1 MNRTIIL
8 LTLDEIDGLRALLPS
23 IQAFDAEELFAVD
36 GGSADSTRQTLED
49 NGIRIVDQ
57 VSRGRGAAIREGVL
71 AATGDHIVLFS
82 PDGNEDPAD
91 VPRLFELLAGGY
103 DMAIA
108 SRFLPDSVNE
118 EDDDLLPF
126 RKWANIFFGRAL
138 NIGWGQNRPFVSD
151 PINGFRGFSRQAFFA
166 MSPQS
171 NGFTIEYEMTARA
184 LRLGLSIGE
193 IPTRE
198 GPRLGG
204 GSKALS
210 IPTGIAFLRFLIG
223 HWIRGI

>member
-1 MNRTIIL
+1 MKRTVIL
-8 LTLDEIDGLRALLPS
+8 LTLNEVDGLSALLQS
-23 IQAFDAEELFAVD
+23 IQTIETEELFAVD
-36 GGSADSTRQTLED
+36 GGSTDGTRQILED

-57 VSRGRGAAIREGVL
+57 SRRGRGAAIREGIL
-71 AATGDHIVLFS
+71 AAAGDHIVLFS

-91 VPRLFELLAGGY
+91 VPRLFQCLADGC

-108 SRFLPDSVNE
+108 SRFLPDSINE
-118 EDDDLLPF
+118 EDGDLLPL
-126 RKWANIFFGRAL
+126 RKWANILFGRAL
-138 NIGWGQNRPFVSD
+138 NLAGARGSPFVSD
-151 PINGFRGFSRQAFFA
+151 TINGFRGFSRSAFFA

-184 LRLGLSIGE
+184 LRLGLDIHE

-198 GPRLGG
+198 GRRLGG
-204 GSKALS
+204 GSKARS

>member
-1 MNRTIIL
+1 MKRTVIL
-8 LTLDEIDGLRALLPS
+8 LTLNEVDGLSALLQS
-23 IQAFDAEELFAVD
+23 IQTIETEELFAVD
-36 GGSADSTRQTLED
+36 GGSTDGTRQILED
-49 NGIRIVDQ
+49 NGIRIVEQ
-57 VSRGRGAAIREGVL
+57 TVRGRGAAICEGVL

-82 PDGNEDPAD
+82 PDGNENPAD
-91 VPRLFELLAGGY
+91 IPCLFELLAGGC

-108 SRFLPDSVNE
+108 SRFLPESENE
-118 EDDDLLPF
+118 EDDDLLPL
-126 RKWANIFFGRAL
+126 RKWANIFFGQAL
-138 NIGWGQNRPFVSD
+138 NIGWGRNRPFVSD
-151 PINGFRGFSRQAFFA
+151 TINGFRGFSREAFLA

-184 LRLGLSIGE
+184 LRLGLDIGE